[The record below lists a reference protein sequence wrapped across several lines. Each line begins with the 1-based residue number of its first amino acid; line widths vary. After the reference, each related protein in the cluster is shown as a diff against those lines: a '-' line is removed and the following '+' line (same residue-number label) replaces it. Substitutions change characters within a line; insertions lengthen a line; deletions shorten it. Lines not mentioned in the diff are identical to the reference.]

1 MLFNASNDHITTSFL
16 PTCLCL
22 IHHYNNS
29 IHLNSCR
36 LNFFANSIHVF
47 LNNGKD
53 CSWMQNILC
62 VKECDV
68 KSNKY
73 QIYHFPIPQIFH
85 FFRLLC
91 QYCSHCIMWI
101 WDNFFGFPKWNWKVR
116 INFSCIMFYIR
127 SQKYLILLFIWNLN
141 LEFKRWQLFS
151 YKKIWIVEAIFPWG
165 FLQMTFKFIPSRWLN
180 FVFNVMSSF

>member
-1 MLFNASNDHITTSFL
+1 MGINVNIINQLKVVEIIFNDEKGLKYTQMLFNASNDHITTSFL

-101 WDNFFGFPKWNWKVR
+101 WDNFFGFPKWNW
-116 INFSCIMFYIR
+116 
-127 SQKYLILLFIWNLN
+127 
-141 LEFKRWQLFS
+141 
-151 YKKIWIVEAIFPWG
+151 
-165 FLQMTFKFIPSRWLN
+165 N
-180 FVFNVMSSF
+180 FVHTVLY